1 MLLAERKG
9 GKLIPSHELV
19 SRFGRFFTAGR
30 LIISAQDGERWLMGH
45 ELRRRNIP
53 TGVVLVQDEQGRLL
67 GRGKVVG
74 ERIRNLLP
82 RRLVY

>member
-1 MLLAERKG
+1 
-9 GKLIPSHELV
+9 
-19 SRFGRFFTAGR
+19 
-30 LIISAQDGERWLMGH
+30 MGQ